1 MMKEIYKLPPIRG
14 VCSAKVARS
23 FIHGLSRFSVRSE
36 REIPGCWS
44 WWNFLSSKRVD
55 ASHSCQ
61 RAAKKGSLASP
72 TRVTRE
78 IRAVPFF
85 CIDALVSP
93 PPRTTYYSFIPLEKY
108 FSNQFSNFSIFLS
121 LSLSLSFCR
130 IFYHER
136 IVN

>member
-1 MMKEIYKLPPIRG
+1 MVKEIYKLPPIRG

-78 IRAVPFF
+78 IRAVPFLYRRACF
-85 CIDALVSP
+85 PSP
-93 PPRTTYYSFIPLEKY
+93 AHHLLFLYPAGKIFFE
-108 FSNQFSNFSIFLS
+108 SIFKFFNFS
-121 LSLSLSFCR
+121 LSLFLSFCR

-136 IVN
+136 IVD